1 MQPLYELGRVHHAE
15 ALRAARARHR
25 STPAACHH
33 RVLGLP
39 IGPAC
44 APRLSASAC

>member
-1 MQPLYELGRVHHAE
+1 MQPLYELGRSHHAD
-15 ALRAARARHR
+15 ALRQADERRQTSGR
-25 STPAACHH
+25 GRCRR

-44 APRLSASAC
+44 TPALAC